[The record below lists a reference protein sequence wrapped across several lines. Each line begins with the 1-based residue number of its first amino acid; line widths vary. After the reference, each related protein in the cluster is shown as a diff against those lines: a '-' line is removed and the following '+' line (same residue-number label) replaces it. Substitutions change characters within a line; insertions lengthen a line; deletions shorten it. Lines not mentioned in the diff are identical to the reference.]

1 MNKCNKLVFNWF
13 ETEMI
18 IFFFFKNIIKI
29 GTLELVRKWRAFLSL
44 TLINVLILSSTS
56 VGSNK
61 CLYHETFN
69 FFHCLLYCSNTR
81 YFFTKNPF
89 LKVSFY
95 IILYLFLK
103 DVKSTW
109 MRERENILLSSWV
122 LMGKSL
128 IQKAVGSSHLV
139 KIMFYY
145 QVRS

>member
-1 MNKCNKLVFNWF
+1 
-13 ETEMI
+13 MI
-18 IFFFFKNIIKI
+18 IFFFFNKIKNWD
-29 GTLELVRKWRAFLSL
+29 TRTCEEMTERLSL
-44 TLINVLILSSTS
+44 TLINVLVLSSTS